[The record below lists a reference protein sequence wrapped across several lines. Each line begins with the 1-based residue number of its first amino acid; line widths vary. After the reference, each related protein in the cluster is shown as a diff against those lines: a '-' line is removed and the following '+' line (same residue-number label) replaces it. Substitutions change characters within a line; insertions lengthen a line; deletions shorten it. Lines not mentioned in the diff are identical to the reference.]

1 VKHQQNSPLDDASK
15 IFRSPLRH
23 VNVCSPAFAN
33 IHNFLPLGLR
43 NTSKIFCPPG
53 GAVFLIITFPKT
65 PVNQQKF
72 QLDLI
77 LIRHMANTSQRAKQN
92 LKINQL
98 EDIIHSSKLNETKH
112 DISMTSRDHLTRSK
126 NEKFIFK
133 ITRPVF
139 IIERRL
145 MAQMKA

>member
-1 VKHQQNSPLDDASK
+1 MKHQQNSPLDDASK

-33 IHNFLPLGLR
+33 IQNFLPPGLR
-43 NTSKIFCPPG
+43 NTSKIFRPPG

-72 QLDLI
+72 RLYLI
-77 LIRHMANTSQRAKQN
+77 LIWHTSQKAIQN
-92 LKINQL
+92 LKIDQL
-98 EDIIHSSKLNETKH
+98 EDIIHSSKLNKTKR
-112 DISMTSRDHLTRSK
+112 DISMTSRDHLRRSK
-126 NEKFIFK
+126 HEKLIFK
-133 ITRPVF
+133 ITRPIF

-145 MAQMKA
+145 MTQIKA

>member
-1 VKHQQNSPLDDASK
+1 MTHPKFFAPYCDTFKIFAPLPLQTSK
-15 IFRSPLRH
+15 IIAP
-23 VNVCSPAFAN
+23 
-33 IHNFLPLGLR
+33 GLR
-43 NTSKIFCPPG
+43 NTSKIFRPPG

-92 LKINQL
+92 LKIDQL

-126 NEKFIFK
+126 NEKLIFK
-133 ITRPVF
+133 ITRPIF